1 MINLKELIYINIILI
16 TIKFL
21 IAFTHTYKSI
31 LRHVLL
37 SIFALISVQALYSNA
52 KDPDSGL
59 IEQAQVFS
67 NSPVFLS
74 FLLQKV
80 MTEHPQ
86 VKSQLQS
93 MQAAGLDV
101 LIAQQAFWPTP
112 SLSME
117 RVQTQ
122 LPDPAY
128 AGAQQVVTF
137 RLQQALW
144 TGGRL
149 TAQSNKAQANQEIE
163 TARLAEIQQALAL
176 KTLQA
181 WAEVVIAKRYRV
193 ALLKSKDTQSQLLS
207 KIERRAEQGMSSLS
221 EVQFSK
227 LRLQQVTQEVTNAQQ
242 QEALAWIHLKQ
253 WIPEAQ
259 RASLSFE
266 PQQSITTANTVANLA
281 AGLAKI
287 DLKQWES
294 LSIARSPTLFRLNG
308 ISQFQLAEIQ
318 EKRASF
324 QPEVYLRAEHQRG
337 NYAYAQLPPV
347 NRVFVGLTASTG
359 AGISLSHQLAALEN
373 KRNGTQQDMAAA
385 QRTVIESVQTDYVNA
400 NARQSKATALHFN
413 LDSAQELQAAWERQF
428 INGKKT
434 WIDVMNAARE
444 TTQAELAVIEND
456 MSLLQSYWRL
466 QIQADGVLRWYTP

>member
-1 MINLKELIYINIILI
+1 
-16 TIKFL
+16 
-21 IAFTHTYKSI
+21 
-31 LRHVLL
+31 
-37 SIFALISVQALYSNA
+37 
-52 KDPDSGL
+52 
-59 IEQAQVFS
+59 
-67 NSPVFLS
+67 
-74 FLLQKV
+74 
-80 MTEHPQ
+80 
-86 VKSQLQS
+86 
-93 MQAAGLDV
+93 MQAAGLEV
-101 LIAQQAFWPTP
+101 LIAQQGFWPTP

-122 LPDPAY
+122 LPDPSY
-128 AGAQQVVTF
+128 AGAQQVLTF

-163 TARLAEIQQALAL
+163 NARLVEIQQALVL

-181 WAEVVIAKRYRV
+181 WVEVVIAKRNQV
-193 ALLKSKDTQSQLLS
+193 ALLKSKATQAQLQS
-207 KIERRAEQGMSSLS
+207 KIERRAEQGISSFS
-221 EVQFSK
+221 EVQFSR
-227 LRLQQVTQEVTNAQQ
+227 LRLLQVAQEVTNAQQ
-242 QEALAWIHLKQ
+242 QEAQ
-253 WIPEAQ
+253 T
-259 RASLSFE
+259 ASLQFE
-266 PQQSITTANTVANLA
+266 PQHNITAANTVANLA
-281 AGLAKI
+281 NELAKI

-294 LSIARSPTLFRLNG
+294 LSIARSPTLLRLGG

-359 AGISLSHQLAALEN
+359 AGLSLSHQLAALEN

-400 NARQSKATALHFN
+400 TARQSKAAALRFN